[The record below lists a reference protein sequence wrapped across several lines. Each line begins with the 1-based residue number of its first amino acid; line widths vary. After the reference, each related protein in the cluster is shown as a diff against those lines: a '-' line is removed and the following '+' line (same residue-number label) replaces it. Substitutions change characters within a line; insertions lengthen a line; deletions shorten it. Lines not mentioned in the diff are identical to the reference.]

1 MRISRHIATITADKV
16 IEPIQKQRNELA
28 KDIEKNATAMMWNY
42 VPMPVKVAFEKC
54 PGFIAT
60 QSSVLFSG
68 KGLKRQRFYFTNDV
82 PTETD
87 EIELPHDDALVLA
100 SLISRREDL
109 NKKYDNMRRDIIA
122 TLIGCGTYKRVQE
135 QFPEIYPY
143 LPTDNS
149 QTGLMVI
156 PAKLR
161 EQVRALQAE

>member
-16 IEPIQKQRNELA
+16 IEPIQKQRDENAAAISA
-28 KDIEKNATAMMWNY
+28 KATAIAWGY
-42 VPMPVKVAFEKC
+42 VPSIIQEAVGKQ
-54 PGFIAT
+54 PGFIRLED
-60 QSSVLFSG
+60 SILFCG
-68 KGLKRQRFYFTNDV
+68 KGLKRQRFWFTEATPVSQN
-82 PTETD
+82 
-87 EIELPHDDALVLA
+87 EIELPHDDAAALA
-100 SLISRREDL
+100 KLLDKRDDL
-109 NKKYDNMRRDIIA
+109 NKKYDDMRRDIIA

-143 LPTDNS
+143 LPTDNG